1 MSEREK
7 SAGKCVALEVLE
19 APRVKTLKVEGKRRR
34 RVVTVM
40 NAMAMVMVMITRD
53 CEDERENGARGP
65 KEVVG

>member
-1 MSEREK
+1 MSGMEK

-19 APRVKTLKVEGKRRR
+19 TPRVKTLKVEGKRRR

-53 CEDERENGARGP
+53 CEDDRENGARGS